1 MAHTP
6 PLVPSKL
13 EECHQMVES
22 RSEGAN
28 FFFLSLSPPCIFF
41 MVHYSTQHLILPIIE
56 TIFRPIDA
64 KCHSPPITAML
75 CAFCTGLSV
84 VLDAVIRLR
93 SGGARNALSAETDSP
108 YGGNKIYSSILRRKG
123 LV

>member
-1 MAHTP
+1 
-6 PLVPSKL
+6 
-13 EECHQMVES
+13 
-22 RSEGAN
+22 
-28 FFFLSLSPPCIFF
+28 

-64 KCHSPPITAML
+64 KFRSPPITAML

-93 SGGARNALSAETDSP
+93 SGGARNALSAETDSS